1 MQLAESLQSLCRGEP
16 SAGLGAVA
24 GPKDGQGVK
33 EVDVTSVS
41 L

>member
-1 MQLAESLQSLCRGEP
+1 MQLAESLQSLCKGEP

-24 GPKDGQGVK
+24 GSEDGQGVK
-33 EVDVTSVS
+33 EVDVTPVR